1 MASSFLSIG
10 FYVTY
15 VTKTSLRAK
24 IYSSGNEGVGRLDQG
39 RDLESQNTLACVF
52 SFDVKFTGAK
62 RTQFYRKLFGFVGR
76 VKHTGTKGQ
85 KTYAYATPG
94 LLSSIPHIR
103 LGKSVIAVPLAAAPK
118 LEEFF
123 SSPSWHPMELHSF
136 YAILPA
142 DLRLKAM
149 KASLERQ
156 VPLGRGAMTTLAK
169 EISDLRALVARGELG
184 EAALERVR
192 RLLRAAD
199 ELLRLDWTDGRKF
212 SIELEA
218 KLAELR
224 RYV

>member
-1 MASSFLSIG
+1 MS
-10 FYVTY
+10 
-15 VTKTSLRAK
+15 
-24 IYSSGNEGVGRLDQG
+24 QG
-39 RDLESQNTLACVF
+39 RGVESQSTLARVF

-62 RTQFYRKLFGFVGR
+62 RTQFYRELFGFVGR
-76 VKHTGTKGQ
+76 VRHSGARGT

-123 SSPSWHPMELHSF
+123 SSPRWRPMELHSF

-149 KASLERQ
+149 EASLGRQ
-156 VPLGRGAMTTLAK
+156 VPLGRGERTTLAK
-169 EISDLRALVARGELG
+169 EIHDLRALVAKGELG
-184 EAALERVR
+184 ETVLERVR

-199 ELLRLDWTDGRKF
+199 ELARFDWTDGRKF

-218 KLAELR
+218 KLAGLR
-224 RYV
+224 KYI